1 MNNKRLYKKIMDHIN
16 KRSNCSIWDF
26 RTLNICY
33 PHLAQQILLLLKDYY
48 DHKYSYSDIKNTYIP
63 QNIF

>member
-1 MNNKRLYKKIMDHIN
+1 MDHIN
-16 KRSNCSIWDF
+16 KRSDCSIWDF
-26 RTLNICY
+26 RTLNMSY

-48 DHKYSYSDIKNTYIP
+48 DHKYSYSDIRNSYIP